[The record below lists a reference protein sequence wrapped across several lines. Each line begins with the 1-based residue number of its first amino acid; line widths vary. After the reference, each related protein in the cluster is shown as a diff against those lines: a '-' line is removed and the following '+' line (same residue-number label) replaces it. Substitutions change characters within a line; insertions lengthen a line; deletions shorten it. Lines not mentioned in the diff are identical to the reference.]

1 MMWIIYALLAA
12 VFAAAVAIL
21 GKIGL
26 KDVDSTL
33 ATTIRAVVMAIFLLG
48 AATILQKFSL
58 FKTVS
63 NQALTLVVMT
73 IFLLGAAAVL
83 QKFSLIKTVGN
94 QTLTFIIFSGVAGAL
109 SWLFYFLALKHGPA
123 IGVAALD
130 RLSVVFVVILAA
142 MFLGEAFT
150 VKSVAGLAFLV
161 LGAILLVLK

>member
-1 MMWIIYALLAA
+1 MMWIGYALLSAI
-12 VFAAAVAIL
+12 FAAAVAIL

-26 KDVDSTL
+26 KNVDSTL

-48 AATILQKFSL
+48 I
-58 FKTVS
+58 
-63 NQALTLVVMT
+63 
-73 IFLLGAAAVL
+73 AAVL
-83 QKFSLIKTVGN
+83 QKFSLLKTVGN

-109 SWLFYFLALKHGPA
+109 SWLFYFLALKYGPA
-123 IGVAALD
+123 TGVAALD

-150 VKSVAGLAFLV
+150 VKSIAGLIFLV

>member
-1 MMWIIYALLAA
+1 MWIGYALLSAI
-12 VFAAAVAIL
+12 FAAAVAIL

-26 KDVDSTL
+26 KNVDSTL

-48 AATILQKFSL
+48 I
-58 FKTVS
+58 
-63 NQALTLVVMT
+63 
-73 IFLLGAAAVL
+73 AAVL
-83 QKFSLIKTVGN
+83 QKFSLLKTVGN

-109 SWLFYFLALKHGPA
+109 SWLFYFLALKYGPA
-123 IGVAALD
+123 TGVAALD

-150 VKSVAGLAFLV
+150 VKSIAGLIFLV

>member
-1 MMWIIYALLAA
+1 MWITYALLAA

-26 KDVDSTL
+26 KEVDSTL
-33 ATTIRAVVMAIFLLG
+33 ATTIRAVVMA
-48 AATILQKFSL
+48 
-58 FKTVS
+58 
-63 NQALTLVVMT
+63 

-109 SWLFYFLALKHGPA
+109 SWLFYFLALKYGPA
-123 IGVAALD
+123 TGVAALD

-142 MFLGEAFT
+142 MFLGEALT
-150 VKSVAGLAFLV
+150 LKSVSGLVLLV
-161 LGAILLVLK
+161 LGALLLVWK

>member
-1 MMWIIYALLAA
+1 MVWIIYALLAA

-48 AATILQKFSL
+48 AAAI
-58 FKTVS
+58 
-63 NQALTLVVMT
+63 
-73 IFLLGAAAVL
+73 L
-83 QKFSLIKTVGN
+83 QKFSLIKTVGS

-109 SWLFYFLALKHGPA
+109 SWLFYFLALKHGPVT
-123 IGVAALD
+123 GVAALD

-150 VKSVAGLAFLV
+150 VKSIAGLIFLV

>member
-26 KDVDSTL
+26 KEVDSTL
-33 ATTIRAVVMAIFLLG
+33 ATTIRAVVMA
-48 AATILQKFSL
+48 
-58 FKTVS
+58 
-63 NQALTLVVMT
+63 

>member
-1 MMWIIYALLAA
+1 MMWIIYALLSA

-26 KDVDSTL
+26 KNVDSTL

-48 AATILQKFSL
+48 AA
-58 FKTVS
+58 
-63 NQALTLVVMT
+63 AL
-73 IFLLGAAAVL
+73 L

-123 IGVAALD
+123 TGVAALD
-130 RLSVVFVVILAA
+130 RLSVVFVVLLAA
-142 MFLGEAFT
+142 VFLGEALT
-150 VKSVAGLAFLV
+150 LKSVTGLVFLV
-161 LGAILLVLK
+161 IGALLLVLK